1 MYEQVWRH
9 GEDGTQAWEMA
20 RAEEHGPTLGAYPI
34 PGLIRRARRIAGF
47 SQRQMAASAGLS
59 RSTVQRAETGDLIPS
74 MDALQR
80 ILAVAAL
87 HLVVIDDAG
96 HVVMPMEDWQGGVRD
111 GAGRR
116 YPAHLH
122 VVLDPALG
130 EWWADIYGFERP
142 PETFHRD
149 PPEVREYRRR
159 LSAWQVRKKRYLSHL
174 PPSAPV
180 AWVEY
185 LREKRAERSRAASGR
200 NDGLSGPIL
209 LSETGS
215 VAEYEAFGGLDEA
228 EDLEEFD
235 AHRPAAEGTRR

>member
-1 MYEQVWRH
+1 M
-9 GEDGTQAWEMA
+9 
-20 RAEEHGPTLGAYPI
+20 
-34 PGLIRRARRIAGF
+34 
-47 SQRQMAASAGLS
+47 MAAAGLY
-59 RSTVQRAETGDLIPS
+59 
-74 MDALQR
+74 
-80 ILAVAAL
+80 
-87 HLVVIDDAG
+87 LVVVDDAG
-96 HVVMPMEDWQGGVRD
+96 HVVMPMEDWQSGVRD

-159 LSAWQVRKKRYLSHL
+159 LSAWQVRKKRYFSSL

-185 LREKRAERSRAASGR
+185 LREKRARRNRAASG
-200 NDGLSGPIL
+200 P
-209 LSETGS
+209 ETGLFAGAFFAEAGSVAES

-228 EDLEEFD
+228 DDLEEFE
-235 AHRPAAEGTRR
+235 ARRVAETRARGED